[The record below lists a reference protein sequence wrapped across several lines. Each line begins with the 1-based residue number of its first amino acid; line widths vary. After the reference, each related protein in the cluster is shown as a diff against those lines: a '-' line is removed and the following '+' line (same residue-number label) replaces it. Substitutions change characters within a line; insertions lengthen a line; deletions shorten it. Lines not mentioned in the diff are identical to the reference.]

1 MVAGLARV
9 QPVSGNP
16 SEFLRIHPLVPKLQ
30 LGNQGVDPTGLD
42 RFGLPVQHYR
52 PMRILSRYALIELI
66 KVFLVSLCALTPM
79 VIIGSLVTETLKQ
92 GLPPM
97 QVIRLIPYILPFA
110 LSVTVPVTLLLAT
123 TTVYGRMAGSNEVV
137 AIKALGISPTAIL
150 WPTVIVSFLLSL
162 VTVWLC
168 DLAVSWGRQGA
179 HRVIVEAVEEIAYGM
194 LKTHGQYSSR
204 AFSINVKGVEGRT
217 LIRPFLSKK
226 ARGNSPEIIV
236 TAEEA
241 ELRADREEGVLKI
254 IARNG
259 SVDGGDKLKFFF
271 PDDDYEIV
279 IPLGDASRAQGRSEV
294 PSNIALRR
302 IPGEIVKQ
310 ERAIDEHKQELATR
324 AAYEMICGDLAAL
337 TSEEWDTRYR
347 QIDSLQARLHRLK
360 TEPHRRW
367 SAGFSCLCFLWVGAP
382 MAIRLRNRE
391 LLTSFFLCFL
401 PILGIYYPL
410 MMWGIEGAKNGTLP
424 PYTVWLGNV
433 LLLIWG
439 AYLLRKVIRY

>member
-1 MVAGLARV
+1 
-9 QPVSGNP
+9 
-16 SEFLRIHPLVPKLQ
+16 
-30 LGNQGVDPTGLD
+30 
-42 RFGLPVQHYR
+42 
-52 PMRILSRYALIELI
+52 MRTLSRYALLELI
-66 KVFLVSLCALTPM
+66 KVFLVAICALTPM

-150 WPTVIVSFLLSL
+150 WPTVVLSFLLSL

-168 DLAVSWGRQGA
+168 DMAVSWGRQGA
-179 HRVIVEAVEEIAYGM
+179 HRVIVEAVEEIAYGK
-194 LKTHGQYSSR
+194 LRTQGQYSSR
-204 AFSINVKGVEGRT
+204 AFSINVKGVEGRK

-226 ARGNSPEIIV
+226 AHGASPEIIV

-241 ELRADREEGVLKI
+241 ELRADRQENVLRI

-279 IPLGDASRAQGRSEV
+279 IPLSDASRAQGRSEV
-294 PSNIALRR
+294 PSNIALRK
-302 IPGEIVKQ
+302 IPAEIVKQ
-310 ERAIDEHKQELATR
+310 QRAIDEYKQELATR
-324 AAYEMICGDLAAL
+324 AAYEMICGDMDGL
-337 TSEEWDTRYR
+337 TGEDWDTRY
-347 QIDSLQARLHRLK
+347 LQQENLLARLHRLK

-424 PYTVWLGNV
+424 PHAVWLGN
-433 LLLIWG
+433 LLLLLWG